1 MLGGAPGTAAA
12 AVIRR
17 NKSGGA
23 WQKQPWMPES
33 RFWEKALCVALTR
46 DERKGRLLIRWR
58 ACKADLSPASGV
70 LDFKPVEGYADNLAN
85 AVKKAV
91 QDCGN
96 SCLVG
101 WLWFVHASP
110 PVASQQDVEANIKK
124 TTRVFVTDSA
134 AAELLVS
141 NLLSAAP
148 SLIMRKAVLWR
159 RISQHSKLSRET
171 RLTRQRVF

>member
-1 MLGGAPGTAAA
+1 MSLPWRPQWSSDHAALAPDDSLFQEALKKMRAGGAPGTA
-12 AVIRR
+12 
-17 NKSGGA
+17 
-23 WQKQPWMPES
+23 
-33 RFWEKALCVALTR
+33 
-46 DERKGRLLIRWR
+46 
-58 ACKADLSPASGV
+58 ADLSPASGV